1 MIVFQLL
8 FFYTKGHF
16 GQIFKHMNLQEVISV
31 SLILFSI
38 IDILGSLPIIISMK
52 EQGKVIQSGKATIVA
67 GILMLAF
74 LIFGESILTLL
85 GVDVASFAIAGAI
98 VIFLMGLEMVLGI
111 RIFIDEEGSK
121 SASIV
126 PIAFPLI
133 AGAGT
138 LTTILTLKS
147 EYQTSNIAMGIG
159 VNLLLVFIVLKS
171 SNWIQSKIGRGGAE
185 VLRKIFGIILLAIA
199 IKIFRFNVGL

>member
-1 MIVFQLL
+1 MNFQ
-8 FFYTKGHF
+8 
-16 GQIFKHMNLQEVISV
+16 QILSV
-31 SLILFSI
+31 TLILFSI

-67 GILMLAF
+67 GILMVMF
-74 LIFGESILTLL
+74 LFGGESILHLL
-85 GVDVASFAIAGAI
+85 GVDVSSFAIAGAI
-98 VIFLMGLEMVLGI
+98 VIFLMGMEMVLGI
-111 RIFIDEEGSK
+111 RIFQDEEGSQK
-121 SASIV
+121 ATIV

-138 LTTILTLKS
+138 LTTILTLRA
-147 EYQTSNIAMGIG
+147 EYEVTNILIGIG
-159 VNLLLVFIVLKS
+159 INLLLVFVVLRS

-199 IKIFRFNVGL
+199 IKLIRTNLGV

>member
-1 MIVFQLL
+1 
-8 FFYTKGHF
+8 
-16 GQIFKHMNLQEVISV
+16 MNLQEVISV